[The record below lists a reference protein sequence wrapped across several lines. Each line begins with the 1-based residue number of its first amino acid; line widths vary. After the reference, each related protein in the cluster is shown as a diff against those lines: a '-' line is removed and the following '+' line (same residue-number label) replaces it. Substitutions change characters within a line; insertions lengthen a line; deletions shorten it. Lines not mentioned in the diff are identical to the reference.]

1 MVIDYRSKLAECYNV
16 DFKST
21 ALFFLGGWGGVG
33 GRNQR
38 MSKIET
44 LKEKGQHI

>member
-1 MVIDYRSKLAECYNV
+1 MDGHRSKLAECYNV

-21 ALFFLGGWGGVG
+21 ALFFQGG
-33 GRNQR
+33 GRAGGGDQR